1 MSQVQIG
8 QGAARRSPEV
18 PCPRPRPQLGAAK
31 GRAPQ
36 ACCRDAHCRV
46 GRIPLTLDSPLGGYY
61 DSAVQRRKLRPR
73 EGTWPWSPRD
83 RKGWGQ
89 RGCRVHSG
97 HCRGLAPAV
106 LSWAFTHP
114 SLTSSFYKHR
124 PSQAQREGDERGGGC
139 GLGVNSSCAGME
151 ECRPSPGV
159 GAPLMLLCYRPAQP
173 PPGLLSPVWSE
184 RSPCS
189 LYRPVHTC
197 LSPPSYPPAMGLSV
211 SRPGAYPE
219 VLGRYCELL
228 LGVGAAGAASDTSL
242 QPLAHQG
249 CEGLC
254 PSCLF
259 HQDPC
264 SWRGGDSKLL
274 CVSQNP
280 APRPS
285 LPCHLG
291 PSSSVIGG
299 FWGAPT
305 QDTMSCISP
314 AALQTEG
321 HTVKPLPTLLLFP

>member
-1 MSQVQIG
+1 
-8 QGAARRSPEV
+8 
-18 PCPRPRPQLGAAK
+18 
-31 GRAPQ
+31 
-36 ACCRDAHCRV
+36 
-46 GRIPLTLDSPLGGYY
+46 
-61 DSAVQRRKLRPR
+61 
-73 EGTWPWSPRD
+73 
-83 RKGWGQ
+83 
-89 RGCRVHSG
+89 
-97 HCRGLAPAV
+97 
-106 LSWAFTHP
+106 
-114 SLTSSFYKHR
+114 
-124 PSQAQREGDERGGGC
+124 
-139 GLGVNSSCAGME
+139 
-151 ECRPSPGV
+151 
-159 GAPLMLLCYRPAQP
+159 MLPCYRPAQP

-197 LSPPSYPPAMGLSV
+197 LSPPSYPAAMGLSV

-228 LGVGAAGAASDTSL
+228 LGVGAAGAASDTSV

-299 FWGAPT
+299 FWGRESVRPLHPGHHVLHLT
-305 QDTMSCISP
+305 SCTPDRGSHSKTLTHPPAVSLTTSPPFLISP
-314 AALQTEG
+314 TALTAHHQCLS
-321 HTVKPLPTLLLFP
+321 VLSQPLLL